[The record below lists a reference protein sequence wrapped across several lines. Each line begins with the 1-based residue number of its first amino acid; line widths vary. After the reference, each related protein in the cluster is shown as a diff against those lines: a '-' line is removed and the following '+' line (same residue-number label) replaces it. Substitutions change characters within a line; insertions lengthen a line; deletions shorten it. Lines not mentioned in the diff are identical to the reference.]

1 MSGRSDLPTPEEWE
15 KLKAE
20 WMHDYELRRMENRG
34 MKYEDEADRKLDHA
48 AERGTGGG
56 QDVPPPSSAATV
68 TPPGRAALP
77 PHPWPSEVACQNRH
91 QPEQVHD
98 KSNGRDAGHSM

>member
-77 PHPWPSEVACQNRH
+77 PHPWPSEIARANQH
-91 QPEQVHD
+91 QPEKIHD